1 MDLQVGRRDH
11 FSFPNAHP
19 VEEVDLCGAGQ
30 RCPSPSTE
38 DFDGLAGITARR
50 WDENELVASVW
61 RTCALRCGGVL
72 QSCPNPSP
80 AMSLAR
86 KHILSFF
93 LLLEW
98 WAFVAN
104 PLPFTTFKVSVFAV
118 GAMLV
123 MYLPNIRS
131 VDWTTLET
139 KRTRARIDREESVT
153 SE

>member
-1 MDLQVGRRDH
+1 
-11 FSFPNAHP
+11 
-19 VEEVDLCGAGQ
+19 
-30 RCPSPSTE
+30 
-38 DFDGLAGITARR
+38 
-50 WDENELVASVW
+50 
-61 RTCALRCGGVL
+61 
-72 QSCPNPSP
+72 
-80 AMSLAR
+80 MSLAR